1 MRCESSTRYS
11 TSASSHCPRPELRGR
26 WLALA
31 LAAALLATAPARP
44 SHAEAPLAHAPRVAS
59 YTLTAKLDAAEH
71 RVTARG
77 TIELFN
83 YTAVP
88 LHELYLHLY
97 MNAFKN
103 DESLFL
109 RSPFGAGRSGQHG
122 GKWGYIDVKRLYA
135 RESSSE
141 LWPNHDPKSPG
152 DTDDETDVR
161 VPLPAPLEAGKTL
174 TMDVE
179 FTVKLPE
186 IVERTGYVDD
196 YHFVAQWFP
205 KLARLM
211 PDGEFAHFAFHPQ
224 SEFAANFGSYDVTLD
239 VPSRDVVGATGV
251 CQAAEGAAPAGR
263 RVLRCRA
270 DDVHDFA
277 WTSWPSFVERKAR
290 VGAVDVRVLV
300 PPGHARN
307 AELEL
312 DTVRFGLQN
321 FGERFGPYPY
331 STLTVVHPP
340 EAASDSGGMEYP
352 TLITTGGPW
361 YTPYSGA
368 RAIEAVTIHE
378 LGHQWFYGLFA
389 SDEHRFP
396 FLDEGLNSYAEHS
409 ALGAR
414 YGDGSAFD
422 GFGLAIANEA
432 LSRAIAAARGADE
445 PMAQGAAD
453 FFSFRSLGAIVYN
466 RTASLFS
473 TFERVYGK
481 QNLALAFAD
490 YAAFA
495 RFRHP
500 EPQQLVDAVRGRL
513 GDGAARNLERA
524 LFERAT
530 VDYLVRDVQSAGS
543 DPAAGVFDAAEGR
556 RTVPR
561 LEVRPPE
568 HWVGHAIVLRH
579 GTLELPVQIELAFDD
594 GHRERREWNG
604 EGTHYTVS
612 CRGPAKLVGVTV
624 DPEQRVLLDDDL
636 TNNAAGSADQ
646 GAPRSLER
654 LLYWSELLL
663 GGGLP

>member
-1 MRCESSTRYS
+1 LRC
-11 TSASSHCPRPELRGR
+11 PKPERAGR
-26 WLALA
+26 RLAV
-31 LAAALLATAPARP
+31 AAALLASAWTRP

-59 YTLTAKLDAAEH
+59 YTLTAKLDATEH
-71 RVTARG
+71 RVTAHG

-83 YTAVP
+83 YTQVP
-88 LHELYLHLY
+88 LPELYLHLY

-122 GKWGYIDVKRLYA
+122 RKWGYIDVKRLYA
-135 RESSSE
+135 RELTSE
-141 LWPNHDPKSPG
+141 LWPPKPGAKTPG
-152 DTDDETDVR
+152 DANDETDVR
-161 VPLPAPLEAGKTL
+161 VPLPQPLEAGQTL
-174 TMDVE
+174 TMEVE
-179 FTVKLPE
+179 FEVKLPE

-211 PDGEFAHFAFHPQ
+211 PDGQFAHFAFHPQ

-239 VPSRDVVGATGV
+239 VPSRDVVGATGQ
-251 CQAAEGAAPAGR
+251 CQPAQVAAPAGR
-263 RVLRCRA
+263 RALRCRA

-277 WTSWPSFVERKAR
+277 WTSWPSFVELKAR
-290 VGAVDVRVLV
+290 FGTVDVRVLV

-312 DTVRFGLQN
+312 DTVRFGLQS

-331 STLTVVHPP
+331 PTLTVVHPP
-340 EAASDSGGMEYP
+340 EAAGDSGGMEYP

-409 ALGAR
+409 SLGAR
-414 YGDGSAFD
+414 YGNGSAFS
-422 GFGLAIANEA
+422 GFGLTIANEA

-445 PMAQGAAD
+445 PVAQGAAD

-466 RTASLFS
+466 RTASLLS

-481 QNLALAFAD
+481 QNLALVFSD
-490 YAAFA
+490 YANFA

-500 EPQQLVDAVRGRL
+500 EPPRLVDAVRGRL
-513 GDGAARNLERA
+513 GDAAARNLERA
-524 LFERAT
+524 LFERGS

-543 DPAAGVFDAAEGR
+543 DPAAGVFDAADGR

-561 LEVRPPE
+561 QELRPPE

-604 EGTHYTVS
+604 EGTRYTVN
-612 CRGPAKLVGVTV
+612 CRGPAKLIGVTV
-624 DPEQRVLLDDDL
+624 DPEHRVLLDDDL
-636 TNNAAGSADQ
+636 TNNAAGNADQ